1 MRMIQLAFL
10 NFKNSFK
17 SYLSLIISLSFTILI
32 LYNFQNIIYSEAFAV
47 LGQHNKEYI
56 DMLIQVVTIVL
67 LCFMFFFL
75 WYATNV
81 FLTRRKHEI
90 GIYIF
95 MGMTNRKI
103 ASLYLIEISFV
114 GVTAL
119 VIGIGFG
126 GLFAGL
132 FQMILGA
139 VSETEINVKFG
150 IFPRAVIFT
159 AVTFLIMYLIFS
171 WKGYWNIVHS
181 SVLSMISA
189 ARQNE
194 YVHRKNSILCIKAL
208 LGVTVTVI
216 GYYLANRG
224 GKQGV
229 MENALLAVVL
239 VIVGVYLLFGG
250 LIPLIFQTLSRQ
262 KSFLYSG

>member
-103 ASLYLIEISFV
+103 ASLYLIESVCWCYSACDWHWVWWAVCRIVSNDSRS
-114 GVTAL
+114 
-119 VIGIGFG
+119 GF
-126 GLFAGL
+126 
-132 FQMILGA
+132 
-139 VSETEINVKFG
+139 
-150 IFPRAVIFT
+150 
-159 AVTFLIMYLIFS
+159 
-171 WKGYWNIVHS
+171 
-181 SVLSMISA
+181 
-189 ARQNE
+189 
-194 YVHRKNSILCIKAL
+194 
-208 LGVTVTVI
+208 
-216 GYYLANRG
+216 
-224 GKQGV
+224 
-229 MENALLAVVL
+229 
-239 VIVGVYLLFGG
+239 
-250 LIPLIFQTLSRQ
+250 
-262 KSFLYSG
+262 